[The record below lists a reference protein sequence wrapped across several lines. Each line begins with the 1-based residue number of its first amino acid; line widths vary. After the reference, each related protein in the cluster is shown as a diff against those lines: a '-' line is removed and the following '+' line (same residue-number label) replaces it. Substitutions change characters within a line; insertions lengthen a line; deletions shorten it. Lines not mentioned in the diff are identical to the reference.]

1 MNNNINILVKNYDF
15 ASIAEFNEEVRKNKE
30 ELINYL
36 AWRIGG
42 GTFLNETLPNGYIE
56 ACTEV
61 LKSLY

>member
-1 MNNNINILVKNYDF
+1 MENNISILVKNYDF
-15 ASIAEFNEEVRKNKE
+15 ASISEFNEEVKKNRE

-42 GTFLNETLPNGYIE
+42 GTFLNEPLPSGYIE
-56 ACTEV
+56 ACEEV